1 MKNEEA
7 RCRFAMVASSG
18 RPTTNGASAD
28 RRRLHLV
35 AAADREREAVT
46 PVAVLGV
53 SYRVVATMA
62 LDRAA

>member
-1 MKNEEA
+1 VQI
-7 RCRFAMVASSG
+7 RHG
-18 RPTTNGASAD
+18 RLQRPAD
-28 RRRLHLV
+28 DERRQRAESRRLHLV

-53 SYRVVATMA
+53 SYRVAATMP

>member
-1 MKNEEA
+1 
-7 RCRFAMVASSG
+7 MVAPAAG
-18 RPTTNGASAD
+18 RQRRRQRVD
-28 RRRLHLV
+28 RRCLHLV

-53 SYRVVATMA
+53 GFRVIATMS